1 MSNDEIIELIG
12 SRRTGTLSAEAGVDL
27 GDNHILPLT
36 DTTVAKR
43 IWDDHDMFVSE
54 ALTYDLVFHHTTIPV
69 PRVRRVIRYDSG
81 EYSVF
86 VMDRISGQQ
95 LAQVR
100 PSLSI
105 WGKLR
110 VAFTLRSYIQQLRA
124 IRHPRSVALICPC
137 PMFGEIGPPRG
148 PFSSYSELSAFWN
161 AKYNAARAF
170 ALRRAGAA
178 STAMPSKPFDD
189 IRPLVLTHCDLN
201 MRNILVGDDG
211 RLWLIDSGWSGFYP
225 EWFEYVTA
233 RRRSE
238 LVPSAKP
245 DHRVWEALMPFICGP
260 YFRQWRWFWSMA
272 WILDYG
278 Q

>member
-12 SRRTGTLSAEAGVDL
+12 SRRTGTLSAEAGVNL

-36 DTTVAKR
+36 DTRSYVSASDTNISWSSHSRFATV
-43 IWDDHDMFVSE
+43 
-54 ALTYDLVFHHTTIPV
+54 VFHHTTIPV
-69 PRVRRVIRYDSG
+69 PRVRRVIRYDSD

-86 VMDRISGQQ
+86 IMDRIPGRQ
-95 LAQVR
+95 LAQVW

-105 WGKLR
+105 LGKLR

-148 PFSSYSELSAFWN
+148 PFSSYCE
-161 AKYNAARAF
+161 
-170 ALRRAGAA
+170 AGAA
-178 STAMPSKPFDD
+178 STAMPSEPFDD

-211 RLWLIDSGWSGFYP
+211 RLWLIDWGWSGFYP

-278 Q
+278 QYWTY

>member
-12 SRRTGTLSAEAGVDL
+12 SRRTGTLSVEAGVNL

-36 DTTVAKR
+36 DTRSYVSASDTNISWSSHSRFATV
-43 IWDDHDMFVSE
+43 
-54 ALTYDLVFHHTTIPV
+54 VFHHTTIPV
-69 PRVRRVIRYDSG
+69 PRVRRVIRYDSD

-86 VMDRISGQQ
+86 IMDRIPGRQ
-95 LAQVR
+95 LAQVW

-105 WGKLR
+105 LGKLR
-110 VAFTLRSYIQQLRA
+110 VAFTLRSYIQQVRA
-124 IRHPRSVALICPC
+124 IRHPR
-137 PMFGEIGPPRG
+137 PPRG
-148 PFSSYSELSAFWN
+148 PFSSYADLSAFWN

-178 STAMPSKPFDD
+178 STAMPSEPFDD
-189 IRPLVLTHCDLN
+189 TRPLVLTHCDLN
-201 MRNILVGDDG
+201 MRNILAGDDG
-211 RLWLIDSGWSGFYP
+211 RLWLIDWGWSGFYP

-233 RRRSE
+233 RERSE

-245 DHRVWEALMPFICGP
+245 DRVWGALMPFICGP

-272 WILDYG
+272 WILEYC